1 MHGIIDTHNH
11 LWLLAGEHF
20 DWITADLSAIRRDF
34 LIDELKQTLQANEVS
49 GSILVQAVPELSETR
64 WLLEIAEKHDLVKGV
79 IGWVDMPSGAAVGRD
94 LDALLQQSARLKG
107 IRYMSQGL
115 PPEHLTT
122 PAFIDGVRAVGERGL
137 VYELLITPAQ
147 LTAAETLVAHCP
159 DVRFVVEHIAKPA
172 IRNRDI
178 NEWRADLARIA
189 AHGNV
194 YCKLSGMVTEA
205 DWAAWTPQDIEPYI
219 DAVFDCFGDNRVMY
233 GSDWP
238 VLLLAGDYRRVL
250 GLCRD
255 YLQRH
260 PAISADRFFQRNAE
274 QVYQLQLL

>member
-11 LWLLAGEHF
+11 IWRRQGEHF
-20 DWITADLSAIRRDF
+20 DWITTELSAIRRDF
-34 LIDELKQTLQANEVS
+34 LFDELKQTLEANQVS
-49 GSILVQAVPELSETR
+49 GSLLVQAVPALSETR
-64 WLLEIAEKHDLVKGV
+64 WLLEIAEQDDLVKGV
-79 IGWVDMPSGAAVGRD
+79 IGWVDIPRGAAVGRD

-122 PAFIDGVRAVGERGL
+122 ADFIDGVRAVGERGL

-159 DVRFVVEHIAKPA
+159 GVRFVVEHIAKPA
-172 IRNRDI
+172 IRHHDMADWRDG
-178 NEWRADLARIA
+178 LARIA

-205 DWAAWTPQDIEPYI
+205 DWAAWTPQDIAPYI
-219 DAVFDCFGDNRVMY
+219 DAVFDCFGDGRVMY

-238 VLLLAGDYRRVL
+238 VLLLAGDYQRVL

-255 YLQRH
+255 YMRQH
-260 PAISADRFFQRNAE
+260 PAIDAGKFFSGNART
-274 QVYQLQLL
+274 VYGLH

>member
-11 LWLLAGEHF
+11 IWLRHGEHF
-20 DWITADLSAIRRDF
+20 DWITADLGAIRRDF
-34 LIDELKQTLQANEVS
+34 LFDELKQTLLANQVC
-49 GSILVQAVPELSETR
+49 GSLLVQAVPELSETR
-64 WLLEIAEKHDLVKGV
+64 WLLQIAEQDDLVKGV
-79 IGWVDMPSGAAVGRD
+79 IGWADIPRGAAVACD

-115 PPEHLTT
+115 PPGHLT
-122 PAFIDGVRAVGERGL
+122 AADFIDGVRAVGQRGL
-137 VYELLITPAQ
+137 VYELLITPVQ

-172 IRNRDI
+172 IRNHEMVD
-178 NEWRADLARIA
+178 WQAGLARIA
-189 AHGNV
+189 AHSNV

-205 DWAAWTPQDIEPYI
+205 DWATWTAEDIAPYI
-219 DAVFDCFGDNRVMY
+219 DVVFDCFGGGRVMY

-250 GLCRD
+250 DLCRD
-255 YLQRH
+255 YLRQH
-260 PAISADRFFQRNAE
+260 PAIDAAKLKALISGQPRSSAP
-274 QVYQLQLL
+274 